1 MECKIISS
9 DAFTYLL
16 APMLQ
21 LKSLPL
27 SFLAESGLPKEDG
40 FPGKYLAG
48 VLHALIQAA
57 GQEKAT
63 EIWRAGKI
71 SLESFVPKDQ
81 ITDFVASNVRN
92 VCLTDLKK
100 ISYRPSVTASFYYH
114 VLKQR
119 HMGHKL
125 NLRNLLIFCFE
136 FAILAF

>member
-1 MECKIISS
+1 MECKIINS
-9 DAFTYLL
+9 DAFSYHLL

-71 SLESFVPKDQ
+71 SLENFVPKDQ

-92 VCLTDLKK
+92 LCLTGLKK
-100 ISYRPSVTASFYYH
+100 IVIVP
-114 VLKQR
+114 VL
-119 HMGHKL
+119 L
-125 NLRNLLIFCFE
+125 LRSITMF
-136 FAILAF
+136 